1 MVANIKGVNSITHN
15 ELEESVGPILVLAI
29 GFVQQMPSDMDIEM
43 YKVRLG
49 KGRHVEAQSDPRFDA
64 ARGKNGD
71 LGVIQQMFCCGEFL
85 PGHSVVNQ
93 NMGNLSMLLDSQYF
107 GAPVNRHML
116 MRRELSPSD
125 TINFVNTVLRRSYNG
140 TSSMDD
146 NDDDDDYLQEFS
158 MDEIDEI
165 GQNGDDQSNS
175 FRYMTMEV
183 PNTILR
189 NQSQTLLSSIDK
201 SP

>member
-1 MVANIKGVNSITHN
+1 M
-15 ELEESVGPILVLAI
+15 
-29 GFVQQMPSDMDIEM
+29 
-43 YKVRLG
+43 
-49 KGRHVEAQSDPRFDA
+49 
-64 ARGKNGD
+64 
-71 LGVIQQMFCCGEFL
+71 
-85 PGHSVVNQ
+85 
-93 NMGNLSMLLDSQYF
+93 
-107 GAPVNRHML
+107 
-116 MRRELSPSD
+116 LSPSD

-140 TSSMDD
+140 TGSMDD

-201 SP
+201 SPKDKQITLPSSKVYIYLNDFLPKSTCTFYTSVQVKNEDVSSLILNTYYLYLLRTWPELLALSSSLPLVSCTCKVYL

>member
-1 MVANIKGVNSITHN
+1 
-15 ELEESVGPILVLAI
+15 
-29 GFVQQMPSDMDIEM
+29 
-43 YKVRLG
+43 
-49 KGRHVEAQSDPRFDA
+49 
-64 ARGKNGD
+64 
-71 LGVIQQMFCCGEFL
+71 
-85 PGHSVVNQ
+85 
-93 NMGNLSMLLDSQYF
+93 
-107 GAPVNRHML
+107 
-116 MRRELSPSD
+116 
-125 TINFVNTVLRRSYNG
+125 
-140 TSSMDD
+140 MDD

-201 SP
+201 MP